1 MAVKEKRGLGIGLE
15 ALFGPELQMLQEE
28 KDLLTLPISKVE
40 PRIDQP
46 RDHFDEERLQDLAAS
61 ISRHGLIQPVIVR
74 RLDSGVYQII
84 AGERRWRAARL
95 AGLSEIPVRVLRA
108 DDRSV
113 SELALVEN
121 LQREDLNP
129 MEEARGYQKLMQDYS
144 LTQEEAAAGVGKSRS
159 AVANAL
165 RLLNLSAPVSEMVES
180 GILSAGH
187 ARTLLSLEDPVLQ
200 KKAADQVLAKTLSV
214 RKTEQ
219 LVSRLKKEAA
229 KEAVEPAAGSD
240 EVDYAATLS
249 EELSSV
255 LGRRV
260 SLSEKNNRGKIE
272 LFYDNADD
280 REALIA
286 VLRALKKEAPVVLK
300 AVQRRIAK
308 KRRFQY
314 RRRISCWTSDSSGK
328 IRTSSRKTSVRN
340 FRTPS
345 CPWWTRS
352 LSWMPKTV
360 PPSPRPAISA
370 LRRTS

>member
-15 ALFGPELQMLQEE
+15 ALFGTDLQMLQEE
-28 KDLLTLPISKVE
+28 DIISLPISKVE
-40 PRIDQP
+40 PWQDQP

-74 RLDSGVYQII
+74 KLDSGVYQII

-95 AGLSEIPVRVLRA
+95 AGLTEIPVRVLRA
-108 DDRSV
+108 DDQSV
-113 SELALVEN
+113 AELALVEN

-129 MEEARGYQKLMQDYS
+129 MEEARGYQKLMQNYS

-165 RLLNLSAPVSEMVES
+165 RLLNLSSPVMEMVET
-180 GILSAGH
+180 GVLSAGH
-187 ARTLLSLEDPVLQ
+187 ARTLLALENPELQ
-200 KKAADQVLAKTLSV
+200 KRAADQVLAKTLSV

-219 LVSRLKKEAA
+219 MVSRLKKEADR
-229 KEAVEPAAGSD
+229 EAEEKPESD
-240 EVDYAATLS
+240 SAVDTVDYAAALS

-260 SLSEKNNRGKIE
+260 ALTEKNNRGKIE

-286 VLRALKKEAPVVLK
+286 VLRALQK
-300 AVQRRIAK
+300 
-308 KRRFQY
+308 
-314 RRRISCWTSDSSGK
+314 
-328 IRTSSRKTSVRN
+328 
-340 FRTPS
+340 
-345 CPWWTRS
+345 
-352 LSWMPKTV
+352 
-360 PPSPRPAISA
+360 
-370 LRRTS
+370 